1 MNTPQDIR
9 IKEIKL
15 KDLNNFAYPFFNRSD
30 AENILP
36 ITPQRVLAHTHNPC
50 ARPDDIVL
58 LVAFIG
64 NECIGYHGL
73 LPGLLKHDNKVSRVF
88 WATTFYVSEAHRG
101 QGIGKLLIEKIKA
114 LNVDFAVTGMTRAAE
129 KTYLHSGLKTLGPI
143 VFYQLQ
149 IKKGSGFKFFY
160 RTLKSFLY
168 RRWLN
173 RHVGDF
179 QLFRYNRV
187 DQIHRELKSIKTSAR
202 DAPAFYR
209 DIEWVNWMLNY
220 PWVVSKDAVDTRREN
235 YHFAGVRDVFKY
247 IALEIYSKRH
257 NAFKG
262 FLVLSVSCKKDKTVL
277 KILDYHMPDSK
288 AFKIICMLSLK
299 FAARYLADRIDIP
312 SEFVNGF
319 QNLFSHTYLLDRKKR
334 LYVYHPASTASPLAS
349 FADQIVLNYCDGDT
363 AFT

>member
-1 MNTPQDIR
+1 MRKIR
-9 IKEIKL
+9 TEEIKL
-15 KDLNNFAYPFFNRSD
+15 KDLDSFARSFFERSGPD
-30 AENILP
+30 DILP
-36 ITPQRVLAHTHNPC
+36 ISPQRVLAHTHNPC

-73 LPGLLKHDNKVSRVF
+73 LPGLLKHDNNVSRVF
-88 WATTFYVSEAHRG
+88 WATTFYVSKAHRG

-129 KTYLHSGLKTLGPI
+129 RTYLHSGLKTLGPI

-149 IKKGSGFKFFY
+149 IKKGAGFKFFY

-179 QLFRYNRV
+179 QEFRYNRV
-187 DQIHRELKSIKTSAR
+187 DQISTTLKSIKPPAK
-202 DAPAFYR
+202 DGPAFYR
-209 DIEWVNWMLNY
+209 DIERVNWMLNY
-220 PWVVSKDAVDTRREN
+220 PWVVSKDAVEMHREN

-247 IALEIYSKRH
+247 IALEFYSKRD

-262 FLVLSVSCKKDKTVL
+262 FVVLSVSRKKDNTVL
-277 KILDYHMPDSK
+277 KILDYHILDLK
-288 AFKIICMLSLK
+288 AFKIICILSLK
-299 FAARYLADRIDIP
+299 FAARHLADRIDIP

-319 QNLFSHTYLLDRKKR
+319 QNLFLHTYLLDRKKR
-334 LYVYHPASTASPLAS
+334 LYVYHPKTATSSLAAC
-349 FADQIVLNYCDGDT
+349 ADNIDLNYCDGDT